1 MVNPGT
7 PKISADLV
15 RALLRSRGKIS
26 GATLT
31 CAAAALLGCPE
42 ATDDEK
48 VRFYVFLIK
57 RLEQIAQNDEC
68 RANVHKL
75 VRYPD
80 EVKAD
85 DAAARAV
92 QLRRSVEKFMR
103 TGCAMGGDYYVGKD
117 IDLIALFSS
126 DEWQNKNF
134 VLLREWGDDYF
145 AFRFISGAAIGAAP
159 LGAATGVE
167 SMAAA
172 AALRHRAPGRPHG
185 GVVQLD
191 GVPHDDVDELGGAR
205 AAPRRARRKGAGW
218 PPPRARVGG
227 CATRARDHTS
237 CQGPRPFW
245 ARRRTHEAA
254 AQLRHRRPCAQRDRF
269 DGESGPCNRVRGV
282 TRWPADRTAT
292 RQLARVAQAQDA
304 AFSATEGRRSV
315 SRQPGVG
322 PEEVETP
329 SRCRSDDKL

>member
-1 MVNPGT
+1 MR
-7 PKISADLV
+7 SA
-15 RALLRSRGKIS
+15 S
-26 GATLT
+26 
-31 CAAAALLGCPE
+31 AAAP
-42 ATDDEK
+42 
-48 VRFYVFLIK
+48 
-57 RLEQIAQNDEC
+57 
-68 RANVHKL
+68 
-75 VRYPD
+75 
-80 EVKAD
+80 
-85 DAAARAV
+85 
-92 QLRRSVEKFMR
+92 SVP
-103 TGCAMGGDYYVGKD
+103 
-117 IDLIALFSS
+117 
-126 DEWQNKNF
+126 
-134 VLLREWGDDYF
+134 
-145 AFRFISGAAIGAAP
+145 P
-159 LGAATGVE
+159 LGAQSGGAWCAPRTLPARGSRSSQAQPGQNRRDSLSRFTRGLTPRRGAWALPKPPGGVRKARGTGGMSFVLGVVVAGRGRAG
-167 SMAAA
+167 SRMVVGPGPAVGLAAA
-172 AALRHRAPGRPHG
+172 VALRHRAPGRPHG

-269 DGESGPCNRVRGV
+269 DGQSGPCNRVRGV

-304 AFSATEGRRSV
+304 AFSATEGRRRA